1 MEKLIKVF
9 ICGLPDNPITGQKQ
23 LLELYLELLRMN
35 SSRVTN
41 ERIRERLE
49 VWRSNANLKRASSFI
64 KRNRMN
70 YVSS

>member
-1 MEKLIKVF
+1 MEELIDVL
-9 ICGLPDNPITGQKQ
+9 ICGLPDNPVTGQKQ

-49 VWRSNANLKRASSFI
+49 V
-64 KRNRMN
+64 
-70 YVSS
+70 

>member
-49 VWRSNANLKRASSFI
+49 VWRSNANLKELVASLSEI
-64 KRNRMN
+64 A
-70 YVSS
+70 